1 MVGTHYPGNP
11 VFGVGV
17 LAESA
22 RMRLMRAPSR
32 APSALGFV
40 SPQRTRV
47 HTFDLVLTH
56 PRPPP
61 RLLYSCIWTRLC
73 PSRGPFSRDFSLT
86 RPPPQQLRRYYFA
99 DGGKKC
105 RDYDTESPANNFLG
119 IRHVDPAGEF
129 GDSLYAEFQTGVQ
142 SARFEVDFSKVDF
155 VEYYNLTADLVRKQ
169 AQSCQCVTAA
179 SLYPAETLLR
189 MQKRTSF

>member
-1 MVGTHYPGNP
+1 MRRRVRRQHWVLFLHNALAYTRSTSCSPTP
-11 VFGVGV
+11 VH
-17 LAESA
+17 
-22 RMRLMRAPSR
+22 RRA
-32 APSALGFV
+32 
-40 SPQRTRV
+40 
-47 HTFDLVLTH
+47 
-56 PRPPP
+56 
-61 RLLYSCIWTRLC
+61 SCICTRLC